1 MPARQVVLLTPSE
14 SSAFTQLLSRQH
26 SVLVSPLAAT
36 LMDLPASVASKRLT
50 AELTSLAATLTKNR
64 GRGPRLTLSCRS
76 LHQECF
82 TSLVQSNGSTLFLKT
97 AGVSPN
103 NSHSGNCWQDTTPKG
118 HFFRLLLSTTYTLFQ
133 VPYPVTPFLAT
144 LTKTAGCVPTLP
156 KMEHA
161 GQLIAAKTIPVTAA
175 PSDSPTL
182 RLLNPSTLALSDHT
196 SAALAFS
203 SPMYSICPAR
213 DLCSRAPGNVVGAF
227 GICSHESPVTNH
239 QSRFTASMAND
250 DSGANQP
257 EAQRPGFLART
268 LLSTDHKVIGLNY
281 LWLALFSVF
290 LGLAMSLLMR
300 VHIVWPGVRLPFLSG
315 SSLERYAAL
324 TTFHGSLMVFLVLT
338 AAPQAGFG
346 NYFLPLQ
353 IGAREMAFPKLN
365 RLSFWATSASLL
377 GLTVAFLAAPE
388 TGITLWIASVALFFV
403 ASLCNG
409 INFSVTTIDLRARG
423 MTLPR
428 LPLTVWAWF
437 INAILSTLIFSI
449 LLAASVC
456 LLSDRLLS
464 THFFPPLNF
473 LAGQPAGFV
482 ADFLPVL
489 WQRLFWFFAQAEVYI
504 AMLPCFGLVTH
515 LLSTFSRKPV
525 WMERLVVLALC
536 GVGVFGF
543 CVWGQHMFA
552 SGMNPFSPLVFSLL
566 ASSLGLPATILLISW
581 LGTLWNAR
589 LQLNTSMLFAIG
601 FVSLFMAG
609 GISGIFLASRDLA
622 AAAVSD
628 EFVTGHFHL
637 VMGVA
642 ATFAILGALFF
653 WFPKLFGRRLN
664 EPLGKLHFWITF
676 AGVYCV
682 FMPMHWLGLI
692 AHSRISSGSPL
703 ASVAAAGSSIRTFIT
718 VAILLTVFAQ
728 GLFLINFLWSLFRG
742 EKAEECNFWRA
753 TTLEWR
759 VPSPPPADDFG
770 PSDPVVYRGAYEF
783 SVPDV
788 AEDFVPQHFAPEQG
802 AKARESGE

>member
-1 MPARQVVLLTPSE
+1 MRI
-14 SSAFTQLLSRQH
+14 LS
-26 SVLVSPLAAT
+26 P
-36 LMDLPASVASKRLT
+36 PT
-50 AELTSLAATLTKNR
+50 AEEPTHGSDHVGKDSSPVSLF
-64 GRGPRLTLSCRS
+64 CRS

-82 TSLVQSNGSTLFLKT
+82 TTLFQSKGSTLFLKI
-97 AGVSPN
+97 
-103 NSHSGNCWQDTTPKG
+103 
-118 HFFRLLLSTTYTLFQ
+118 
-133 VPYPVTPFLAT
+133 
-144 LTKTAGCVPTLP
+144 AGCVPTIP
-156 KMEHA
+156 KMEH
-161 GQLIAAKTIPVTAA
+161 GRQRIAPKTVPATAA

-182 RLLNPSTLALSDHT
+182 RLFDHFFLRPLPFT
-196 SAALAFS
+196 SQCILFVPPGVVFQSAWECGRS
-203 SPMYSICPAR
+203 AR
-213 DLCSRAPGNVVGAF
+213 DLQSRVTG
-227 GICSHESPVTNH
+227 HESRVT
-239 QSRFTASMAND
+239 SSMAND
-250 DSGANQP
+250 NIANHREPPQ
-257 EAQRPGFLART
+257 PGFLARYVF
-268 LLSTDHKVIGLNY
+268 STSHKAIGLNY

-300 VHIVWPGVRLPFLSG
+300 IHLVWPGLRLPFLHG
-315 SSLERYAAL
+315 AGFSLERYAAL

-365 RLSFWATSASLL
+365 RLSFWATAASLL
-377 GLTVAFLAAPE
+377 GLTIAFLAAPE
-388 TGITLWIASVALFFV
+388 TGITIWISSVAIFSL

-423 MTLPR
+423 MTLPW

-437 INAILSTLIFSI
+437 INAILSTLIFSV

-464 THFFPPLNF
+464 THFLHPLNF
-473 LAGQPAGFV
+473 LASQPASFV
-482 ADFLPVL
+482 ANFLPML

-515 LLSTFSRKPV
+515 LVSTFSRKPV

-536 GVGVFGF
+536 GVGLFGF

-609 GISGIFLASRDLA
+609 GISGIFLAGRDLA

-628 EFVTGHFHL
+628 EFIIGHFHL

-664 EPLGKLHFWITF
+664 ESLGKIHFWLTF
-676 AGVYCV
+676 AGVYLV
-682 FMPMHWLGLI
+682 FMPMHWLGLL
-692 AHSRISSGSPL
+692 AHTNLYSGSRR
-703 ASVAAAGSSIRTFIT
+703 ATIAAIVGPVRTFIT

-742 EKAEECNFWRA
+742 ERVLDRNPWRA
-753 TTLEWR
+753 TTLEWS
-759 VPSPPPADDFG
+759 VSSPPPADDFG
-770 PSDPVVYRGAYEF
+770 ASDPVVYRGAYEF
-783 SVPDV
+783 SVPDA
-788 AEDFVPQHFAPEQG
+788 AEDFVPQHLAPEQV
-802 AKARESGE
+802 AKIHK